1 MEPTQAIAPTGQTA
15 LDKLL
20 ADPSQLKDYP
30 IETVER
36 LFSMHKELQAETA
49 RRAFNEAFNRVQ
61 QKMTPVVKKGRN
73 KQTGSFY
80 ARAQE
85 VVEMVH
91 PILVQEGFSR
101 SLSMDECPA
110 DNHNRYVLILRH
122 NGGHLERHWMDAPI
136 DDKGMAGKTNKTR
149 LHGTASSYTYCQNQL
164 LCKVLGVPLVDDDGN
179 AGAGVGPG
187 SEAITLDQSLN
198 LEALMDEVKGNR
210 PSFLKLFA
218 IKQISDLPAGQ
229 YRTAV
234 RMLEAKR

>member
-1 MEPTQAIAPTGQTA
+1 MGDTQQLVKTEQTA

-36 LFSMHKELQAETA
+36 LFSMHKELQAEA
-49 RRAFNEAFNRVQ
+49 SRRAFNEAFNRVQ
-61 QKMTPVVKKGRN
+61 QRMTPVVKKGRN
-73 KQTGSFY
+73 KQTGSSY

-91 PILVQEGFSR
+91 PILVEEGFSR

-110 DNHNRYVLILRH
+110 DDHNRYVLILRH

-179 AGAGVGPG
+179 SGAGVGPG
-187 SEAITLDQSLN
+187 SEAITLDESLN
-198 LEALMDEVKGNR
+198 LESLMEEVKGNR
-210 PSFLKLFA
+210 TAFLKLFA
-218 IKQISDLPAGQ
+218 ITQISDLPAGQ